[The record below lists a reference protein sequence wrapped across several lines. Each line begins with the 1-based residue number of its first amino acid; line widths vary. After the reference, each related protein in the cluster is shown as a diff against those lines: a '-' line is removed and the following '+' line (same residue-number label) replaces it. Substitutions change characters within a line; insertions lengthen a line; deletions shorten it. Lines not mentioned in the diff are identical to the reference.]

1 MNRVIQGICVVLIV
15 LSTWLTIGKL
25 QLETRVAELET
36 SLVVCNT
43 NKVAIENALTS
54 QNDKVE
60 SMRADSEAAL
70 KKYQE
75 LVEKPPEIRYE
86 VVYKKVPTIGV
97 KSDECEEIKK
107 LVDDIRNAGY

>member
-1 MNRVIQGICVVLIV
+1 MDRIIQGVCVVLIV
-15 LSTWLTIGKL
+15 LSVWLTTAKL
-25 QLETRVAELET
+25 QLETKVSQLET

-43 NKVAIENALTS
+43 NKLVVENALSS
-54 QNDKVE
+54 QNEKVE
-60 SMRADSEAAL
+60 AMRVDNEAAL

-75 LVEKPPEIRYE
+75 LAEKPPEIRYE

>member
-1 MNRVIQGICVVLIV
+1 MDRIIQGICVVLIV
-15 LSTWLTIGKL
+15 LSVWLTTAKL
-25 QLETRVAELET
+25 QLETKVAQLET

-43 NKVAIENALTS
+43 NKLTIENALSS
-54 QNDKVE
+54 QNERVE
-60 SMRADSEAAL
+60 AMRVDNEIAL

-75 LVEKPPEIRYE
+75 VIEKPPEIRYE
-86 VVYKKVPTIGV
+86 VVYKKVATIGV

>member
-1 MNRVIQGICVVLIV
+1 MNRVIQGICIVLIV

-25 QLETRVAELET
+25 KLETKVAELET

-43 NKVAIENALTS
+43 NKVGIENALIS
-54 QNDKVE
+54 QNDKIE
-60 SMRADSEAAL
+60 EMRVDNETTL

-75 LVEKPPEIRYE
+75 LIEKPPEIRYE

-107 LVDDIRNAGY
+107 LVDGIRSAGY

>member
-1 MNRVIQGICVVLIV
+1 MDRIIQGICVVLIV
-15 LSTWLTIGKL
+15 LSIWLTTTKL
-25 QLETRVAELET
+25 QLETKVAQLET
-36 SLVVCNT
+36 SLVVCST
-43 NKVAIENALTS
+43 NKLAVENALSS
-54 QNDKVE
+54 QNEKVE
-60 SMRADSEAAL
+60 AMRVDNEVAL

>member
-1 MNRVIQGICVVLIV
+1 MDRIIQGICVVLIV
-15 LSTWLTIGKL
+15 LSVWLTTTKL
-25 QLETRVAELET
+25 QLETKIAQLET

-43 NKVAIENALTS
+43 NKLAVENALSS
-54 QNDKVE
+54 QNEKVE
-60 SMRADSEAAL
+60 AMRVDNEVAL
-70 KKYQE
+70 KMYKE

>member
-1 MNRVIQGICVVLIV
+1 MNKVIQGICVVLIV
-15 LSTWLTIGKL
+15 LSTWLTISKL

-43 NKVAIENALTS
+43 NKVVVENALAS
-54 QNDKVE
+54 QNDRVE
-60 SMRADSEAAL
+60 AMRVDSEIAF

-86 VVYKKVPTIGV
+86 VVYKKVPAIGV

>member
-1 MNRVIQGICVVLIV
+1 MDRIIQGICVVLIV
-15 LSTWLTIGKL
+15 LSMWLTTAKL
-25 QLETRVAELET
+25 QLETKVAQLET

-43 NKVAIENALTS
+43 NKLAVENALSS
-54 QNDKVE
+54 QNEKVE
-60 SMRADSEAAL
+60 AMRVDNEVAL
-70 KKYQE
+70 KNYQE

-97 KSDECEEIKK
+97 KSDECKEIKK